1 MGELL
6 GTVKGTV
13 VNFVVRNVKKL
24 VPAWELPHCVRF
36 NDVLRQARGMTLAP
50 AETGPDDIAFLQ
62 YTGGTTGISKGAVL
76 LHRNVV
82 ANVLQ
87 SEAWMQPALNK
98 GAPIDQVIT
107 ITALPLY
114 HIFALTVCC
123 LLGMRNGGLSVLI
136 PNPRDIPGFIK
147 ELQKYRFNMFPAV

>member
-1 MGELL
+1 MLAEG
-6 GTVKGTV
+6 
-13 VNFVVRNVKKL
+13 RKL
-24 VPAWELPHCVRF
+24 TLQPA
-36 NDVLRQARGMTLAP
+36 TS
-50 AETGPDDIAFLQ
+50 GPDDIAFLQ
-62 YTGGTTGISKGAVL
+62 YTGGTTGVSKGAVL

-98 GAPIDQVIT
+98 GAPIEQVVT

-123 LLGMRNGGLSVLI
+123 LLGMRNGGMSVLI
-136 PNPRDIPGFIK
+136 PNPRDIPGLSGNCRSTSFTCSRRSI
-147 ELQKYRFNMFPAV
+147 RCTTR